1 MSVYSL
7 LQVVCR
13 TPCMYCGHSTVL
25 LFIVI
30 ALNNGSV
37 HVVFLFSV
45 LQLTFMYSQV
55 LPWHS
60 LTCSQSCGF
69 YLHGERYLLMLAM
82 DRCS

>member
-1 MSVYSL
+1 
-7 LQVVCR
+7 
-13 TPCMYCGHSTVL
+13 MYCGHSTVL

-30 ALNNGSV
+30 ALNNGPV
-37 HVVFLFSV
+37 YVIFLFSV

-60 LTCSQSCGF
+60 LTCSQWCGF
-69 YLHGERYLLMLAM
+69 YLHGEWYLLMLAM